1 MAMPVSEYVLAAF
14 SIFITIIA
22 VLPFLFYL
30 YREKQFGYV
39 KLKGQKY
46 KSLFKNHPDGIFIL
60 NDKRQIINLNPA
72 ATELTGYEKKE
83 IKGRPFSSLVRH
95 DGNSFSFQTNL
106 PQRES
111 TGAIWCSTKN
121 GGNIFVSIKSVP
133 LILDSKT
140 IGEYLIVHDLTKEK
154 WTEDS
159 LTETNGRLE
168 SFLANTKDA
177 VNITDLNGNVLY
189 MNASFEKMYGWK
201 AEELLG
207 KPLPIIPDE
216 LKKEEDRQRQELIK
230 GKSINIIE
238 TQFIRKDGAFLDV
251 SVTLTPLRD
260 ANQKVT
266 AFTAITRDET
276 LRKKAEIEVREQE
289 AKYRL
294 IAENSDDLIRMIDAE
309 GIVKYASPSHEVLLG
324 YKPEELEGSRFDLY
338 IHPEDQEKIREH
350 FFRNNDDPQ
359 PVVMEYRKR
368 NKKGEYIWVEANTAP
383 VLDDAGK
390 LSHYIV
396 VSRDVSEKK
405 EHKEKLEFYAYYDSL
420 TGVPNRRYF
429 QQLLEET
436 LRDAGRT
443 DSQVALLFLDFDRFK
458 WVNDTMGHDIGD
470 ELLKLFV
477 QRIQAVIRPSD
488 VIGRL
493 GGDEFMVV
501 LPQISSREDIT
512 MAAERLI
519 NALQEPW
526 KIQDHE
532 FVTTSSIGISVYP
545 LMADRCEKLISQAD
559 QALYKAKES
568 GRNMYQFFTA
578 DIEENYLR
586 MMRLEEGLK
595 SAVIN
600 KEFQI
605 VYQPQVNVFT
615 GETHCLEVLLRY
627 HHTHLGLISP
637 AEFIPIAERLGII
650 DEITTWIIAE
660 AGKQFYQWMIEG
672 YHPVKFSINL
682 SPVSIKSKD
691 FTTLYSKAIKEAG
704 ISPEY
709 LELEITEQAFLNDLD
724 QVAIKLQELK
734 KTGVS
739 IALDDFGSGYSS
751 LSYFRQLPID
761 KIKIDRVFI
770 HDINGTNGRKDKAII
785 QSIMALVEEIG
796 MECVCEG
803 VERADQVM
811 FLKQNRCQLAQGY
824 YYYKP
829 MTANK
834 IKKSGCISSFSP
846 YAYDLIENR

>member
-1 MAMPVSEYVLAAF
+1 MAMPVSEYFLVAF
-14 SIFITIIA
+14 SIFIIA
-22 VLPFLFYL
+22 VLPFFFYL
-30 YREKQFGYV
+30 YRKKQFGYA
-39 KLKGQKY
+39 KLKSQKY

-60 NDKRQIINLNPA
+60 DDKRQIINLNPA
-72 ATELTGYEKKE
+72 TTELTGYEKNE
-83 IKGRPFSSLVRH
+83 IKGRPFSSLVSH
-95 DGNSFSFQTNL
+95 DRNSFSFQTDL
-106 PQRES
+106 PERES
-111 TGAIWCSTKN
+111 RGAIWFSTKN
-121 GGNIFVSIKSVP
+121 GRNIFVSIKSVP

-140 IGEYLIVHDLTKEK
+140 IGEYLIIHDLTKEK

-159 LTETNGRLE
+159 LTETNERLE

-177 VNITDLNGNVLY
+177 VNITDLNGIVLY
-189 MNASFEKMYGWK
+189 MNTSFEKMYGWK
-201 AEELLG
+201 ADELLG

-230 GKSINIIE
+230 GKSIKAIE
-238 TQFIRKDGAFLDV
+238 TQFIRKDGSFLDV
-251 SVTLTPLRD
+251 SVTLTPLHD

-266 AFTAITRDET
+266 AFAAITRDET
-276 LRKKAEIEVREQE
+276 LRKKAEMEVREQE
-289 AKYRL
+289 EKYRL
-294 IAENSDDLIRMIDAE
+294 IAENSYDLIRMIDAD
-309 GIVKYASPSHEVLLG
+309 GIVKYASPSHEIMLG

-338 IHPEDQEKIREH
+338 IHPEDQGKLTEQ
-350 FFRNNDDPQ
+350 FFINNHDPQ

-383 VLDDAGK
+383 VLDDEGK

-405 EHKEKLEFYAYYDSL
+405 EQQEKLEFYAYYDSL

-436 LRDAGRT
+436 LRNADRT
-443 DSQVALLFLDFDRFK
+443 DSLAALLFLDFDRFK

-470 ELLKLFV
+470 ELLNLFV
-477 QRIQAVIRPSD
+477 RKIQAVIRPSD

-501 LPQISSREDIT
+501 LPQTSSKEEIT
-512 MAAERLI
+512 MVAERLI
-519 NALQEPW
+519 KALQEPW

-545 LMADRCEKLISQAD
+545 IMADRCEKLISQAD

-595 SAVIN
+595 SAIIN

-627 HHTHLGLISP
+627 HHPHLGLISP
-637 AEFIPIAERLGII
+637 TEFIPIAERLGII

-691 FTTLYSKAIKEAG
+691 FTTLYSKAIKESG
-704 ISPEY
+704 ICPEY

-734 KTGVS
+734 KTGIS

-770 HDINGTNGRKDKAII
+770 QDISVTNGRKDKAII
-785 QSIMALVEEIG
+785 RSIMALVEELEI
-796 MECVCEG
+796 ECVCEG

-811 FLKQNRCQLAQGY
+811 FLKESRCQLAQGY

-829 MTANK
+829 MTAKK
-834 IKKSGCISSFSP
+834 IKKSGCISGFSP
-846 YAYDLIENR
+846 FVYDLIENR